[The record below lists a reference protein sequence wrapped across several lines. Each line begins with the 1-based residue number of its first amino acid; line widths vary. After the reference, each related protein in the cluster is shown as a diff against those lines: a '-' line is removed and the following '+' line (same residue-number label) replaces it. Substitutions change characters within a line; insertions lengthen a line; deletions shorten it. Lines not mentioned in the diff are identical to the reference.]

1 MEFMS
6 AYAKEPKYI
15 TPVDPNAGKLAHQHL
30 LEQLFNKNQT
40 ISRIREEFQECKEFN
55 FTAYMEEKGLNPA
68 FGMDLLIQMVLH
80 KQTTIP
86 VMVGI
91 LRHHLGT
98 SKDELQQCADL
109 IEKAIDIG
117 LVIWNNDTRKLVV
130 KFNITDDIQRD
141 LDRFQYPLPMIVE
154 PLDVTHNKEDGYLT
168 TKGSLLLKKSHHD
181 DDICLDHI
189 NRCNKI
195 KFVINDDTATMVKN
209 KWRNLDKPK
218 AGEHH
223 GDYQKRL
230 KAFHKYTTVSLEVI
244 RLLVQEGKE
253 FYFTHKYDKR
263 GRTYCQG
270 YHCSYQGNPWN
281 KAVIELANKE
291 LVV

>member
-6 AYAKEPKYI
+6 AYTKEPKYI
-15 TPVDPNAGKLAHQHL
+15 TPVDPDAGKLAHQHL

-98 SKDELQQCADL
+98 SKDKLQQCADL

-117 LVIWNNDTRKLVV
+117 LVKWNPDTRKLVV
-130 KFNITDDIQRD
+130 KFNITADIQRD

-168 TKGSLLLKKSHHD
+168 TKGSLLLKKAHHD

-189 NRCNKI
+189 NRSNKI

-218 AGEHH
+218 AGESHF
-223 GDYQKRL
+223 DFQKRL

-253 FYFTHKYDKR
+253 FYLTHKYDKR

-270 YHCSYQGNPWN
+270 YHISYQGSPWS
-281 KAVIELANKE
+281 KAVIELADAE
-291 LVV
+291 LVL